1 MGDIWRV
8 GGRVRL
14 FRLKDC
20 NFRAGNYKMRNEV
33 DFVRNKKSLHGKL
46 QAEAI
51 WKTLLRISITTFT
64 GGKKVCQK
72 IYYLKPKGTNS
83 KVHFIK
89 NINIAV
95 AVDYTKKHSVYVV
108 NISFCWGPKF
118 NFIGLYCKSI
128 NIGIV

>member
-89 NINIAV
+89 IL
-95 AVDYTKKHSVYVV
+95 T
-108 NISFCWGPKF
+108 
-118 NFIGLYCKSI
+118 LQLQ
-128 NIGIV
+128 